1 MLRFTKK
8 TKKDS
13 GRVCLHVSAEGTA
26 IAVSKLNGANLELQ
40 HCEFFNASKLADN
53 PDSLKDFITD
63 NKLTGANCSL
73 ILSAHEYQMLLT
85 EAPQVAPEEMCDA
98 LWWRVKDLVAFDLD
112 NAELDYLEL
121 PEDSDKNQGTKLYA
135 VVADKSKI
143 AAKIAWA
150 ESLDLIPV
158 TVEIPE
164 TAILHLVSDL
174 CSDIVGTS
182 VLFLDAEQSL
192 LMLMSETK
200 MYLSRTLK
208 YNYLHRME
216 ALVLDLQRSMDYY
229 ESQMG
234 KPPCR
239 KVIVLPQQSDDTAI
253 MQNLAENIGVA
264 IETVDIND
272 LINADGALTIELQQH
287 CLVAISGAL
296 RLDQKVKK

>member
-1 MLRFTKK
+1 MFRFTKK
-8 TKKDS
+8 NKKDT

-26 IAVSKLNGANLELQ
+26 IAVSKLKDADLELQ
-40 HCEFFNASKLADN
+40 HCEFFNALQLADN
-53 PDSLKDFITD
+53 PDSIKDFIAD

-85 EAPQVAPEEMCDA
+85 EAPQVEPAEMCEA
-98 LWWRVKDLVAFDLD
+98 LWWRVKDLVSFDLH
-112 NAELDYLEL
+112 NAQLDYLEL
-121 PEDSDKNQGTKLYA
+121 PEDSDKNQGQKLYA
-135 VVADKSKI
+135 VIADKSKV

-150 ESLDLIPV
+150 EELGLKPT

-174 CSDIVGTS
+174 CSDVVGTS

-208 YNYLHRME
+208 YNYLQRME
-216 ALVLDLQRSMDYY
+216 AIVLDLQRSMDYY

-234 KPPCR
+234 KPPCL
-239 KVIVLPQQSDDTAI
+239 KVIVLPQQSHDTAI
-253 MQNLAENIGVA
+253 MQTLVENIGVA

-272 LINADGALTIELQQH
+272 LVKTNGPLTIELQQH